1 MRKSLSGNEL
11 TIFNKLH
18 DTGKLDLTG
27 AHDLIDA
34 ANHNTPVNQS
44 SAWNTFMKVAALPQ
58 HASEVIN
65 RQVTAIAS
73 IRLEMEKSND
83 AEKAFNSA
91 INAIDQTHY
100 DYDKS
105 NRAMIMQGNTQR
117 VVFMFKQYAQKTA
130 FLWGHTAKIALKGAT
145 VEERSIARKQIVGM
159 LLMQTAFAG
168 ILGLPIYA
176 EAAVIGAGVVGF
188 KALGKKGAY
197 AGSALALAAII
208 AAAMGDDDPDE
219 MDAEVRRYMA
229 DMFGNTWGEVIS
241 RGAFRMANI
250 DISQRVSASEL
261 ILRKPDKD
269 TAGDSRTLDWIE
281 AILGYSVGQ
290 IATMASGLSMMADGH
305 VERGVEKIVPV
316 KALRDAMQAG
326 RYLNEGVETLRGD
339 KIIDEVTNYE
349 NILKL
354 MGFTPGRVA
363 EAYERNSAIK
373 TPEIILNRRR
383 SNLLKEYVNALKNDE
398 DVSAVNADIAEFNEK
413 YPSHLI
419 NGMSKKQSYRASVR
433 ADLETEGGLRISRKH
448 NDLRDKGDFANL

>member
-1 MRKSLSGNEL
+1 MDYWTNKKTVPGINWLYNEL
-11 TIFNKLH
+11 
-18 DTGKLDLTG
+18 
-27 AHDLIDA
+27 
-34 ANHNTPVNQS
+34 
-44 SAWNTFMKVAALPQ
+44 
-58 HASEVIN
+58 
-65 RQVTAIAS
+65 
-73 IRLEMEKSND
+73 
-83 AEKAFNSA
+83 
-91 INAIDQTHY
+91 
-100 DYDKS
+100 
-105 NRAMIMQGNTQR
+105 
-117 VVFMFKQYAQKTA
+117 
-130 FLWGHTAKIALKGAT
+130 
-145 VEERSIARKQIVGM
+145 
-159 LLMQTAFAG
+159 
-168 ILGLPIYA
+168 
-176 EAAVIGAGVVGF
+176 F

-229 DMFGNTWGEVIS
+229 EMFGNTWGEVIS
-241 RGAFRMANI
+241 RGAFRLANI

-269 TAGDSRTLDWIE
+269 TEGDSRTLDWME

-305 VERGVEKIVPV
+305 VERGIEKIVPV

-373 TPEIILNRRR
+373 TPERILNRRR
-383 SNLLKEYVNALKNDE
+383 SDLLKEYVDARKNDE
-398 DVSAVNADIAEFNEK
+398 DTSEINADIAAFSEK
-413 YPSHLI
+413 YPSHRI
-419 NGMSKKQSYRASVR
+419 NGINKIQSYRSSIR
-433 ADLETEGGLRISRKH
+433 ADRETEGGLRISRKH